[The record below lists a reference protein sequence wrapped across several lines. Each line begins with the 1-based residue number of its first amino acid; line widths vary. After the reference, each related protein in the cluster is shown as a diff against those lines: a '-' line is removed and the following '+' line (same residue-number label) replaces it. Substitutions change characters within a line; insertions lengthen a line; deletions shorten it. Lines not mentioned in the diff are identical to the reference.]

1 VDTCHCMG
9 AGISQAAGFYRAF
22 ADSGGEFPTI
32 VATIGDSTFY
42 HAGIPALLNA
52 VFHRARFIL
61 VILDNATTAMTGH
74 QPTPQL
80 GVTAMGDQ
88 GQPVYIPDLVR
99 ACGVRFLEE
108 CDPYD
113 VPAMTSLLQEADRSC
128 RSPEGSVAVLIAR
141 HPCLLDREARK
152 AQTVYDMEVTA
163 DCIACRHCLDNF
175 ECPALVFDDASG
187 RVDIDQ
193 VRCVGC
199 GVCIHV
205 CPEGAIVGQM
215 RK

>member
-1 VDTCHCMG
+1 M
-9 AGISQAAGFYRAF
+9 S
-22 ADSGGEFPTI
+22 
-32 VATIGDSTFY
+32 
-42 HAGIPALLNA
+42 
-52 VFHRARFIL
+52 
-61 VILDNATTAMTGH
+61 
-74 QPTPQL
+74 
-80 GVTAMGDQ
+80 Q

-113 VPAMTSLLQEADRSC
+113 VPAMTALLQEADRFC
-128 RSPEGSVAVLIAR
+128 RSPEGGVAVLIAR

-152 AQTVYDMEVTA
+152 AQPVYEMEVTEY
-163 DCIACRHCLDNF
+163 CIACRHCLDNF
-175 ECPALVFDDASG
+175 ECPALVFDDVSG

-205 CPEGAIVGQM
+205 CPEGAIVGQGEM
-215 RK
+215 NCGGGG